1 MSGLKSKLLFLLLIF
16 KSSAIE
22 DDHFNDKCFWGEWSS
37 WSECNTNCTNAGVRK
52 RTRMCSCSS
61 ATGCDGKDTQVE
73 ACSKLTCNP
82 EGTEGCGTSKEQE
95 PPSSRIVGG
104 EDAAVGRWPWQAML
118 YNKKFFTC
126 GGTLI
131 GRKYV
136 ISAAHCFRSENPKPW
151 RVNLGKN
158 RLRKRV
164 FKGNGEHGAEVSKI
178 IIHPDYNSLTND
190 NDIALMVLEEDVPT
204 DSDVI
209 NTACLD
215 YSGNRIFDPTSSCV
229 ITGWGKTEFG
239 GNVAE
244 ILQEAEV
251 PIVDQKDCIDSYGSD
266 ITDNMICAGYLAG
279 GVDTC
284 QGDSGGPLVCTSLK
298 EDNKEYWYLVGITSW
313 GYGCATPNFPGV
325 YTKVS
330 NYINWIKENIDE
342 NP

>member
-1 MSGLKSKLLFLLLIF
+1 
-16 KSSAIE
+16 
-22 DDHFNDKCFWGEWSS
+22 
-37 WSECNTNCTNAGVRK
+37 
-52 RTRMCSCSS
+52 MCSCSS
-61 ATGCDGKDTQVE
+61 ATGCDGEDTQVE
-73 ACSKLTCNP
+73 ACLKLTCNP
-82 EGTEGCGTSKEQE
+82 EGTEGCGTRKNLQR
-95 PPSSRIVGG
+95 SSRIVGG
-104 EDAAVGRWPWQAML
+104 EDADDGTWPWQAML
-118 YNKKFFTC
+118 YNRNSFTC

-136 ISAAHCFRSENPKPW
+136 ISAAHCFENNNAQPW
-151 RVNLGKN
+151 KVNLGKN
-158 RLRKRV
+158 RLGKSV
-164 FKGNGEHGAEVSKI
+164 DTGNGEHGAKVSKI
-178 IIHPDYNSLTND
+178 IIHAEYDSGTSD

-229 ITGWGKTEFG
+229 ITGWGTTEFG

-251 PIVDQKDCIDSYGSD
+251 PIVDQNDCIDSYGSD

-279 GVDTC
+279 GVDSC
-284 QGDSGGPLVCTSLK
+284 QGDSGGPLVCSSLN
-298 EDNKEYWYLVGITSW
+298 EDNKEHWYLVGVTSW
-313 GYGCATPNFPGV
+313 GYGCAAANYPGV

-330 NYINWIKENIDE
+330 NYIDWIMEKIDE